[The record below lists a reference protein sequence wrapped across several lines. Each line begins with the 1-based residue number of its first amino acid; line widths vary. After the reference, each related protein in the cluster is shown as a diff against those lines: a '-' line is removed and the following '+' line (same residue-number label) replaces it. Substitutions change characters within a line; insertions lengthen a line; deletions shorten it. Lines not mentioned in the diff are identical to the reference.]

1 MVNETAQHKYRR
13 IGCTMKILLVRPP
26 RIKQAITLSDFM
38 FSEPLGLEMIYGALK
53 DEHTVEIYDMMIET
67 KSLTEK
73 INGYNPD
80 LVGITSLCIDVT
92 KVLELCKET
101 KDTKPNIITVVGGTQ
116 AYLNPESFYSDYV
129 DYIFEYTTKDN
140 INEFFCSVNEGETAL
155 IHGIRSRALSYKST
169 GQKGRNEYIM
179 PDRGST
185 EKYRHEY
192 SYFGY
197 RPAAIM
203 EFGAGC
209 ERVCDFCLRWRI
221 EGVRE
226 KLIDIEL
233 TKKDL
238 ININEPTIMFID
250 NDFLGSEE
258 KITAFIS
265 VVKSLNLKKNY
276 IMYGSVKGVI
286 AYEKYV
292 KELSEMGLKALLV
305 GYETFSDDELSAYHK
320 KSSTDDNLKASE
332 ILRKYKIDVW
342 ASFMAHPDWDKN
354 NFKSLRKYI
363 KKLKPQITSI
373 SPLTPFPNLPMYK
386 EYEDRLLYGK
396 KDYEKWSFG
405 QVMIRPSKIS
415 LKAYYYELLKT
426 NLYVNIFLNKNT
438 EMIKKF
444 GIINILRILKGSMKA
459 VKKYILLMN
468 DNN

>member
-1 MVNETAQHKYRR
+1 
-13 IGCTMKILLVRPP
+13 MKILLVRSP

-38 FSEPLGLEMIYGALK
+38 FSEPLGLEMICGALK
-53 DEHTVEIYDMMIET
+53 DEHEVEIFDMMVET
-67 KSLTEK
+67 TGLRKK
-73 INGYNPD
+73 INEYKPS

-92 KVLELCKET
+92 KVLELCKEV
-101 KDTKPNIITVVGGTQ
+101 KEIDISIITVVGGTQ
-116 AYLNPESFYSDYV
+116 TYLNPEGFYSDNV

-140 INEFFCSVNEGETAL
+140 INEFFCSVNKGETAL
-155 IHGIRSRALSYKST
+155 IDGIRSRGLSYEST
-169 GQKGRNEYIM
+169 GQMGRNEYIL
-179 PDRGST
+179 PDRSAT

-203 EFGAGC
+203 EFGTGC
-209 ERVCDFCLRWRI
+209 EKACDFCLRWRI
-221 EGVRE
+221 EGVKE
-226 KLIDIEL
+226 KLIDTEL
-233 TKKDL
+233 IKKDL
-238 ININEPTIMFID
+238 INIKEPTIMFID

-258 KITAFIS
+258 KITAFIG

-286 AYEKYV
+286 AYEKYL
-292 KELSEMGLKALLV
+292 KELSEMGLKALLI
-305 GYETFSDDELSAYHK
+305 GYETFSDDELYAYHK

-332 ILRKYKIDVW
+332 ILRKHRIDVW

-354 NFKSLRKYI
+354 NFKSLRGYI

-386 EYEDRLLYGK
+386 AYEDRLLYVK
-396 KDYEKWSFG
+396 EDYEKWSFG

-444 GIINILRILKGSMKA
+444 GVINILRILKGSLKA
-459 VKKYILLMN
+459 VKKYIILMN
-468 DNN
+468 EKN